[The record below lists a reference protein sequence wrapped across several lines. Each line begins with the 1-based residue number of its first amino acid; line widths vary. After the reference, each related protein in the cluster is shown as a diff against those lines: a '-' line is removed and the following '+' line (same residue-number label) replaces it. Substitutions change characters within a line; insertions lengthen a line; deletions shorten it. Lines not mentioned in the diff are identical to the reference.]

1 MIEIQASLLCNQTR
15 RLSADRDEKRI
26 RVLEVQ
32 ADASQYATRMVLF
45 SGPAGKSLFGAITV

>member
-1 MIEIQASLLCNQTR
+1 MIEIQASLLYNQTR
-15 RLSADRDEKRI
+15 RLSADHDEKRI

-45 SGPAGKSLFGAITV
+45 SGPAGKSLFGAITM

>member
-1 MIEIQASLLCNQTR
+1 MIEIQTSLLYNQTR

-32 ADASQYATRMVLF
+32 AEASQYATRMVLF
-45 SGPAGKSLFGAITV
+45 SGPAGKSLFGAFIM